1 MTLSLSVQ
9 EQTTPVL
16 TRHEVTGPRRG
27 SMLPHYFSLYMM
39 VFENR
44 LYNQMSKL
52 VAQYNGA
59 YWNMYELSNGGFY
72 MSPRVSG
79 LLTVEAPNQFTGQ
92 LSADAAG
99 ITACLYVY
107 SEMSFAVTNEA
118 MRQTLTKLFHNLREW
133 ALDHEESALIL
144 AAID

>member
-9 EQTTPVL
+9 EPVTPVL
-16 TRHEVTGPRRG
+16 SRQEVTGPRRG
-27 SMLPHYFSLYMM
+27 AMLPRYLSVYMM

-44 LYNQMSKL
+44 LYDQMVQLAPDYK
-52 VAQYNGA
+52 AA

-79 LLTVEAPNQFTGQ
+79 LLTVETPNQFTGQ

-107 SEMSFAVTNEA
+107 SEMSFAITNED
-118 MRQTLTKLFHNLREW
+118 MRQTLTNLYHNLREW
-133 ALDHEESALIL
+133 ALDHEESALIF

>member
-9 EQTTPVL
+9 EPDTPVL
-16 TRHEVTGPRRG
+16 SRQEVAGPRRG
-27 SMLPHYFSLYMM
+27 AMLPRYLSVYMM

-44 LYNQMSKL
+44 LYNQMIQL
-52 VAQYNGA
+52 APGYNGA
-59 YWNMYELSNGGFY
+59 YWTMYELSNGGFY

-107 SEMSFAVTNEA
+107 SEMSFAITNED
-118 MRQTLTKLFHNLREW
+118 MRQTLTNLYHNLREW
-133 ALDHEESALIL
+133 ALDHEESALIF